1 MQHSIDIDIEW
12 GDCDPA
18 RIVFYPNFFAWFD
31 KGTTHLFRAAGLDW
45 PTLFEEFGVVGL
57 PIVDAQ
63 AEFLG
68 PCRFGETVTVTSTIG
83 ELRKKSLVVAHEVT
97 IGGNLVVNGRE
108 IRAWTERHP
117 DDPARLR
124 AVPIPDVM
132 RERLA

>member
-1 MQHSIDIDIEW
+1 
-12 GDCDPA
+12 
-18 RIVFYPNFFAWFD
+18 
-31 KGTTHLFRAAGLDW
+31 
-45 PTLFEEFGVVGL
+45 LFEEFGVVGL

-68 PCRFGETVTVTSTIG
+68 PCRFSETVTVTSTIG
-83 ELRKKSLVVAHEVT
+83 ELRKKSLVVAHEAT
-97 IGGNLVVNGRE
+97 NGGNLVVNGRE

-124 AVPIPDVM
+124 VVPIPDVM